1 MGWPERCSGVQMT
14 VSPDLRDAERFR
26 GAIARSL
33 GLHFDETKLAFLSEH
48 LKGRLKVCAQSSEAY
63 LARLEIAAPR
73 EELRAL
79 AQTLTVAETYF
90 FRNSNQFRAFRE
102 VALPDRCQAQKD
114 PKRLRI
120 LSAGCASGEEPYS
133 IAIEVQEA
141 LGDVARDVSIRA
153 VDLNPAV
160 LDRAKRAR
168 YSSWALRET
177 PPEVRDKWFRPDGQG
192 LVVLDPTI
200 RGAVNFEEGNLI
212 DEDAQL
218 WRSGACDIIFCRNVL
233 MYFAPDVMQTVV
245 ARLSRAL
252 TPGGYLF
259 LGHAETLRGISQD
272 FHLCHTHDT
281 FYYRLKEATERAD
294 TLFHGNAALGMH
306 SARQN
311 GRRNEGARGRETDAA
326 FVALVQGTDT
336 WADVIH
342 RATERIRA
350 LRPAPLPPAQAT
362 LKPNGNLALA
372 LELLQDERYVE
383 ALALVQA
390 LPTESSRDPDVRLL
404 HALLLTH
411 SLELGE
417 AERLCQQLLADDNLN
432 AGAHYL
438 LALCRERAGD
448 CPGAVDH
455 DQYAVYL
462 DPAFAMPRL
471 HLGLLARRNRD
482 PELARRELSQA
493 LVLLQREDPSRLL
506 LFGGGFNRETLLTLC
521 RAELQCC
528 GGHV

>member
-1 MGWPERCSGVQMT
+1 MKANS
-14 VSPDLRDAERFR
+14 
-26 GAIARSL
+26 
-33 GLHFDETKLAFLSEH
+33 
-48 LKGRLKVCAQSSEAY
+48 QSSEAY
-63 LARLEIAAPR
+63 LARLEVDAPK

-102 VALPDRCQAQKD
+102 VALPERWQAQID

-120 LSAGCASGEEPYS
+120 LSAGCASGEEAYS
-133 IAIEVQEA
+133 IAIAAQEA
-141 LGDVARDVSIRA
+141 LGDLARDVSIRA
-153 VDLNPAV
+153 VDLNPVV

-177 PPEVRDKWFRPDGQG
+177 LPEVRERWFRPDGQG
-192 LVVLDPTI
+192 LVVLDPAI

-212 DEDAQL
+212 DEDAPL
-218 WRSGACDIIFCRNVL
+218 WRSGAYDIIFCRNVL
-233 MYFAPDVMQTVV
+233 MYFAPDVMQAVV
-245 ARLSRAL
+245 TRLSGAL
-252 TPGGYLF
+252 TAGGYLF

-272 FHLCHTHDT
+272 FHLCHTQDT
-281 FYYRLKEATERAD
+281 FYYRLKETTERAG
-294 TLFHGNAALGMH
+294 TRLHEKAAVLGMH
-306 SARQN
+306 SASPNSRSPF
-311 GRRNEGARGRETDAA
+311 AP
-326 FVALVQGTDT
+326 LVQGTDA

-350 LRPAPLPPAQAT
+350 LRPAPPLAAQAIPEASG
-362 LKPNGNLALA
+362 KLALA
-372 LELLQDERYVE
+372 LDLLRRERYVE

-390 LPTESSRDPDVRLL
+390 LPAESTRDPDVRLL

-417 AERLCQQLLADDNLN
+417 AERLCEQLLADDDLN

-448 CPGAVDH
+448 CPGAVEH
-455 DQYAVYL
+455 DQYAAYL
-462 DPAFAMPRL
+462 DPGFAMPRL

-482 PELARRELSQA
+482 GALARRELSQA

-506 LFGGGFNRETLLTLC
+506 LFGGGFNRETLLALC
-521 RAELQCC
+521 RAELQSC
-528 GGHV
+528 GGHA